1 MKRHIILL
9 ALFCLGCQKPEVNSV
24 YYLDVVC
31 QIYKDVHASNAG
43 ASVKEG
49 DIYEHILAK
58 LPEFEK
64 ANYQYISTMDSDQ
77 RYPTYKKLAELD
89 GNPDWECP
97 VIEKYMDALINSA
110 G

>member
-9 ALFCLGCQKPEVNSV
+9 ALLCVGCQKTGENNV

-31 QIYKDVHASNAG
+31 QIYTDVHASETG
-43 ASVKEG
+43 QSEKEG
-49 DIYEHILAK
+49 SIYEQILAK
-58 LPEFEK
+58 LPEFK
-64 ANYQYISTMDSDQ
+64 DNYQYISVMDPDQ

-97 VIEKYMDALINSA
+97 VIEEYIDALINSVE
-110 G
+110 

>member
-1 MKRHIILL
+1 MKRHIVFL
-9 ALFCLGCQKPEVNSV
+9 AIICLGCQEPEVNNA

-31 QIYKDVHASNAG
+31 QIYKAVHASEVS

-58 LPEFEK
+58 LPGFEK
-64 ANYQYISTMDSDQ
+64 DNYQFISTMDPDQ

-89 GNPDWECP
+89 GNTDWECP
-97 VIEKYMDALINSA
+97 VIDQYMDELINSDY
-110 G
+110 

>member
-9 ALFCLGCQKPEVNSV
+9 ALLCVGCQKTGENNV

-31 QIYKDVHASNAG
+31 QIYKDIHASEAST
-43 ASVKEG
+43 SVKEG
-49 DIYEHILAK
+49 DIYEQIMAK
-58 LPEFEK
+58 LPKFEK
-64 ANYQYISTMDSDQ
+64 DNYQYISVMDPDQ

-97 VIEKYMDALINSA
+97 VIEEYIDALINSA
-110 G
+110 E